1 MHHLWGV
8 YQTQGWEGLSHHPEF
23 ESAHQQLI
31 EEAVAQN
38 DQWVTKKLCHPEHE
52 FPLLSSALGSQNQL
66 RRFAFA
72 FCCSTNKL
80 QAAEALLQQCTK
92 SNWIQ
97 LRALAVTAIR
107 YQAFGMAFQS
117 LVYGENSAEIAY
129 GILQE
134 AAKCNAEPLFRQTLG
149 VVSAPAEEDLAE
161 MFLWSNPVYAQIM
174 FEENP
179 TLFERLSV
187 RDLAPKGRE
196 NYEILRAAHQKR
208 VLNSTLVVSVGRVE
222 SKKI

>member
-1 MHHLWGV
+1 MHHLWSV

-23 ESAHQQLI
+23 ENAHQQLI
-31 EEAVAQN
+31 AEAVARN
-38 DQWVTKKLCHPEHE
+38 DQWITKKLCHPELE
-52 FPLLSSALGSQNQL
+52 FPLLAPALGSQAQL

-72 FCCSTNKL
+72 FCCSTHKH

-92 SNWIQ
+92 ADCIQ
-97 LRALAVTAIR
+97 LRALAVIAIK
-107 YQAFGMAFQS
+107 YQAFEVAFQS
-117 LVYGENSAEIAY
+117 VVYGDDSAEIAY

-134 AAKCNAEPLFRQTLG
+134 AAKYNAESLFRQTLG
-149 VVSAPAEEDLAE
+149 FVSASAEEDLAE
-161 MFLWSNPVYAQIM
+161 MFLWSTPVYAQIM

-179 TLFERLSV
+179 TLFERLSA

-208 VLNSTLVVSVGRVE
+208 VLNTVIAPSTGQSEG
-222 SKKI
+222 KKI

>member
-1 MHHLWGV
+1 M
-8 YQTQGWEGLSHHPEF
+8 YQTQGWDGLSNHPEF
-23 ESAHQQLI
+23 ERAHQQLI
-31 EEAVAQN
+31 AEAVAQN

-134 AAKCNAEPLFRQTLG
+134 AAQRNAEPLFRQTLG
-149 VVSAPAEEDLAE
+149 FVSAPDEEDLAE
-161 MFLWSNPVYAQIM
+161 MFLWLNAVYAQIM

-179 TLFERLSV
+179 TLFERLSA

-196 NYEILRAAHQKR
+196 NYEILRAAHQKK
-208 VLNSTLVVSVGRVE
+208 VLNTAIAPSTGR
-222 SKKI
+222 SDGKKI

>member
-38 DQWVTKKLCHPEHE
+38 DQWVTKKLCSPEPQ
-52 FPLLSSALGSQNQL
+52 FPLFSSALGSQDQL
-66 RRFAFA
+66 RNFAFA
-72 FCCSTNKL
+72 FCCSTHKH
-80 QAAEALLQQCTK
+80 QAAEALLKQCAK

-97 LRALAVTAIR
+97 LRALAVVAIR
-107 YQAFGMAFQS
+107 YQAFEVAFQS
-117 LVYGENSAEIAY
+117 LVYGDDSAKIAY

-134 AAKCNAEPLFRQTLG
+134 AAQRNAEPLFRQTLG
-149 VVSAPAEEDLAE
+149 FVSAPAEEDLAE
-161 MFLWSNPVYAQIM
+161 MFLWLNAVYAQIM

-179 TLFERLSV
+179 TLFERLSA

-208 VLNSTLVVSVGRVE
+208 VLNTVIAPSTGQSEG
-222 SKKI
+222 KKI